1 MVEEINW
8 RNKEAPR
15 QYETV
20 ELERLKIAVMTHI
33 SKHLVDFAIDPRVD
47 VSEDLVWT
55 SEAIA
60 IRVIQE
66 VFGREVQRQ
75 ECEWPRDWWQAFKER
90 WYPEW
95 AKRRWPVEY
104 ERYVIT
110 ARELYPQMALP
121 SDRYQGV
128 ITIAKSPR
136 W

>member
-1 MVEEINW
+1 MSEGINW
-8 RNKEAPR
+8 DEEV
-15 QYETV
+15 QYKTV
-20 ELERLKIAVMTHI
+20 ELEKIKLVVMSYLDSRLAQ
-33 SKHLVDFAIDPRVD
+33 FAIDPKVEI
-47 VSEDLVWT
+47 VSQVEWAAE
-55 SEAIA
+55 SIA
-60 IRVIQE
+60 IRIEQQ

-90 WYPEW
+90 WYPAW

-128 ITIAKSPR
+128 ITIAKRPR